1 MRSLSITLQRSW
13 KSEEVEVNWKLAS
26 TVPVFKKGKKEDP
39 GNYWPVNLT
48 SVPGKIMEKIMV
60 GVIETHMNGNIV
72 ISYSQHG
79 FMRGSCL
86 TNLIFLYYKV
96 THLVDQD

>member
-1 MRSLSITLQRSW
+1 
-13 KSEEVEVNWKLAS
+13 
-26 TVPVFKKGKKEDP
+26 
-39 GNYWPVNLT
+39 
-48 SVPGKIMEKIMV
+48 MV
-60 GVIETHMNGNIV
+60 GVIETPMNGNIV